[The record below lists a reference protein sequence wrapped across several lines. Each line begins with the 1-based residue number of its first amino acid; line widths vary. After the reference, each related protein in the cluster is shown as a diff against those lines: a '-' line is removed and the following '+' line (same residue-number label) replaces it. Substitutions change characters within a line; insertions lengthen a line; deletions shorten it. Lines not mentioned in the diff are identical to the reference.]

1 MPVDPLNRFHAPV
14 AAWFRDVFAE
24 PTVVQQQAWEAI
36 SAGENALVVAPTG
49 SGKTLAAFLW
59 SLSKLTAPQSFF
71 DASQPSPSSKVQG
84 GTKVIYISPLKALG
98 VDVDRNLAA
107 PLAGIARTAAAM
119 DAPVAPVRVGVR
131 SGDTPQSE
139 RAKLL
144 RHPPEILITTPES
157 LYLMLTSKAAGTL
170 HSVETVIVDEVHAV
184 AGTKRGA
191 HLALSLERLDFIAQ
205 QPVQRIGLSATVNP
219 VDTVAS
225 FMGGDRPVRIVN
237 PPSYKSWD
245 VTVRSVV
252 EDFQDPPPAEDVGLA
267 QFENTTDPDDGA
279 AGDELEDEA
288 LLGPTL
294 IGEGVGGNTQLGAGN
309 RVASG
314 VDKESAL
321 PQQKSV
327 WPHVHKAVYE
337 QVMANTSTL
346 VFVNSRRTAERL
358 TGALNEHWAAIHDPE
373 SLAAPMRRDPAQ
385 LMAQSTRVTGS
396 PAVIARAHHG
406 SVSKEERADIEQA
419 LKAGT
424 LKCVVATSSL
434 ELGID
439 MGLVDHVI
447 QVGAPPSV
455 ASAIQRCGRAGHSV
469 GETSR
474 ATIYPLHKQDAE
486 VATVIVRRLLA
497 GELEPLHVV
506 NNALDVLAQ
515 HTVAATAQAPS
526 GRLDVE
532 QWWRAVRR
540 AHAYA
545 ALPREAFDGVL
556 ELISGRYPSTD
567 FADLKARV
575 IYDAE
580 AGTLE
585 ARPGAQRVAVT
596 NGGTIPDRGMFGVF
610 LAAGEEVGARRV
622 GELDEEMVYESR
634 VGDVFTLG
642 ASSWKILEINRDQVI
657 VAPAAGHTGRLPFW
671 VGDAEGRPVELGKAI
686 GEHRRAW
693 GKGSSADNRDA
704 DFICANTVANLT
716 AFYSQQRE
724 DTGVIPDEKTIVVER
739 FRDEIGDW
747 RVIVHTP
754 YGRGVNAPWAMALS
768 AQLQRTTG
776 IDSMAVAGDDG
787 MVLRLPYSEDPPGEE
802 LLARDAQAVLGDVMD
817 SVGSSALFAGRFREC
832 AARALLLP
840 RRHPGKR
847 QPLWQQRQRA
857 AQLLDVARNHPD
869 FPIMVET
876 MRECIHDVYKLDEL
890 EELVNSLPSLR
901 IAEVTTEGPS
911 AFAESLLFTYTSAFM
926 YEGDSAERAAAL
938 AVDPA
943 LLAKVLG
950 KSGEGFLLDPVVVSR
965 IVDAAQWR
973 AEGRRAG
980 TVEQSV
986 DMLRAL
992 GPLTLD
998 AVAARLENT
1007 VAVEQVR
1014 ELVPR
1019 RLAEVSFGGARKLC
1033 VVEDIP
1039 LLRDGLGV
1047 PVPPGVGADPTVIAD
1062 ALDQLVLR
1070 MMRHRGPTDA
1080 ATVAAEFGMGVAT
1093 AESLLKRWAA
1103 DRRLEAGVFVEA
1115 GAASDKEAT
1124 TQVKNA
1130 TQYVD
1135 VAMLRRLRQAT
1146 LAAARGAVE
1155 PVTRKTYARFL
1166 AQWHGIGSAERLDL
1180 PSVLEQ
1186 LAGLAMPASAWET
1199 MVLPARIPDYQPSDL
1214 DDLLASGEFV
1224 VVGQGT
1230 TGAKDSWV
1238 TIVPAVLKDYLLAGR
1253 GPAAEDVAVEVG
1265 IVANQLLEKLR
1276 GGGAYLASELAAVTG
1291 IGHKELD
1298 AALWELFDA
1307 GLVAP
1312 DSFAAL
1318 RARLTEAGSSGKQA
1332 HRAPRRDRGRGSSSS
1347 ATGRLRMG
1355 RGRFS
1360 HAMMSQEAAQRTR
1373 EARAAL
1379 NAHSGVPGRWSAV
1392 RPVDPSTHGR
1402 TSESVDNG
1410 VTGAGTRGA
1419 GAGGV
1424 ANVVAF
1430 DAGTLDAGAAGTS
1443 AAHAGAFDA
1452 GTLDAGAAGT
1462 SAAYAGAI
1470 DAGTLDAGAAGTSA
1484 AHAASARAGIS
1495 TVAAAEVAAVNGEA
1509 WIDRYAVVTRGSI
1522 VAEKVE
1528 GGFAQAYR
1536 VLSAWEDSGAVLRG
1550 YIIDGLGGA
1559 QFAPRE
1565 VIDALRRTEDGKS
1578 SGNADADSQ
1587 PYVLAA
1593 VDPANPFGAALP
1605 WPAVQGADDSDVH
1618 LSRTAGALVVI
1629 RNGELLAYVG
1639 RGGKSINV
1647 FAIEADLNFGDAEDE
1662 VTHAVPWV
1670 VEAMAASVKKGRL
1683 TPVAIE
1689 KINGVPVMEAKLQP
1703 WTAAGAR
1710 LTPKGLTIK

>member
-1 MPVDPLNRFHAPV
+1 MPVDPLNKFHAPV

-24 PTVVQQQAWEAI
+24 PTVVQQQAWEVI

-59 SLSKLTAPQSFF
+59 SLSKLTAPSSFF
-71 DASQPSPSSKVQG
+71 DATQPPAQKSTGG
-84 GTKVIYISPLKALG
+84 GTKVLYISPLKALG

-119 DAPVAPVRVGVR
+119 DIPVAPVRVGVR
-131 SGDTPQSE
+131 SGDTPQAE

-170 HSVETVIVDEVHAV
+170 QNVDTVIVDEVHAV
-184 AGTKRGA
+184 AGTKRGS
-191 HLALSLERLDFIAQ
+191 HLALSLERLDMLAQ
-205 QPVQRIGLSATVNP
+205 KPVQRIGLSATVNP

-225 FMGGDRPVRIVN
+225 FIGGDRPVTVVN

-245 VTVRSVV
+245 VRVRSVV
-252 EDFQDPPPAEDVGLA
+252 EDFQDPPPAEDLELA
-267 QFENTTDPDDGA
+267 QYEDTSNPIDGGETVGGETAGSVRDDIA
-279 AGDELEDEA
+279 DKAFASASEHEALLEDEA
-288 LLGPTL
+288 LLVDEAVPEDEALVGPSL
-294 IGEGVGGNTQLGAGN
+294 IGDGVGGSTQLGAGN

-346 VFVNSRRTAERL
+346 VFVNSRRAAERL
-358 TGALNEHWAAIHDPE
+358 TGALNEQWARINDPE
-373 SLAAPMRRDPAQ
+373 SLAAPTRRDPAQ
-385 LMAQSTRVTGS
+385 LMAQSTKVTGS

-406 SVSKEERADIEQA
+406 SVSKDERADIEQA
-419 LKAGT
+419 LKSGS

-469 GETSR
+469 GATSH

-486 VATVIVRRLLA
+486 SATVVVQRLLA
-497 GELEPLHVV
+497 GDLEPLHVV

-515 HTVAATAQAPS
+515 HTVAAATQAP
-526 GRLDVE
+526 GGQLDVE
-532 QWWRAVRR
+532 QWWHAVRR
-540 AHAYA
+540 AHPYA
-545 ALPREAFDGVL
+545 ALPREAFDGVI
-556 ELISGRYPSTD
+556 ELVSGRYPSTD

-575 IYDAE
+575 VYDAD

-610 LAAGEEVGARRV
+610 LAAGEESGARRV

-671 VGDAEGRPVELGKAI
+671 TGDAEGRPVQLGLAI

-693 GKGSSADNRDA
+693 AKGTPADNRNS
-704 DFICANTVANLT
+704 DFICANTVANLD

-724 DTGVIPDEKTIVVER
+724 DAGVIPDEKTIVVER

-747 RVIVHTP
+747 RVIVHSP

-768 AQLQRTTG
+768 AQLQRDTG

-787 MVLRLPYSEDPPGEE
+787 MVLRLPYSEEPPGGD
-802 LLARDAQAVLGDVMD
+802 LLARDAESILRDVMD
-817 SVGSSALFAGRFREC
+817 NVGSSALFAGRFREC

-857 AQLLDVARNHPD
+857 AQLLDVARNHPE

-876 MRECIHDVYKLDEL
+876 MRECIHDVYNLDAL
-890 EELVNSLPSLR
+890 ESLIDRLPHIR

-950 KSGEGFLLDPVVVSR
+950 KSGEGFLLDPAVVSR
-965 IVDAAQWR
+965 VVDAAQWR
-973 AEGRRAG
+973 ADGRRAG
-980 TVEQSV
+980 TVEQAV

-992 GPLTLD
+992 GPLTFD
-998 AVAARLENT
+998 AITDRLSDEVT
-1007 VAVEQVR
+1007 VDDLR
-1014 ELVPR
+1014 GLVPR
-1019 RLAEVSFGGARKLC
+1019 RLAEVSFGGARKLA

-1047 PVPPGVGADPTVIAD
+1047 PVPPGVGADPMVVAD

-1070 MMRHRGPTDA
+1070 WMRHRGPVQ
-1080 ATVAAEFGMGVAT
+1080 ATEVAAEFGMGVAT
-1093 AESLLKRWAA
+1093 AESLVKRWVA
-1103 DRRLEAGVFVEA
+1103 DRRLEAGVFVDT
-1115 GAASDKEAT
+1115 GVASNKDQQESPSDT
-1124 TQVKNA
+1124 P

-1155 PVTRKTYARFL
+1155 PVTRETYAKFL
-1166 AQWHGIGSAERLDL
+1166 AEWHLLGQAERVDL
-1180 PSVLEQ
+1180 PTVLEQ

-1199 MVLPARIPDYQPSDL
+1199 MVLPARIPDYQPADL
-1214 DDLLASGEFV
+1214 DELLASGEFI

-1230 TGAKDSWV
+1230 TGSKDSWV
-1238 TIVPAVLKDYLLAGR
+1238 TIVPTVLRDFLLTGTTEGATDS
-1253 GPAAEDVAVEVG
+1253 AAESADFSVDVG
-1265 IVANQLLEKLR
+1265 IVASQLLEKLSA
-1276 GGGAYLASELAAVTG
+1276 GGAYLASELTQLTG

-1307 GLVAP
+1307 GLVTS

-1318 RARLTEAGSSGKQA
+1318 RARLAEAGSSGKQA
-1332 HRAPRRDRGRGSSSS
+1332 HRAPRRDRGRGSNRS
-1347 ATGRLRMG
+1347 GRLRMG

-1379 NAHSGVPGRWSAV
+1379 NAHSSVPGRWSAV
-1392 RPVDPSTHGR
+1392 RANIPDPALAHGDR
-1402 TSESVDNG
+1402 
-1410 VTGAGTRGA
+1410 
-1419 GAGGV
+1419 V
-1424 ANVVAF
+1424 AE
-1430 DAGTLDAGAAGTS
+1430 
-1443 AAHAGAFDA
+1443 
-1452 GTLDAGAAGT
+1452 
-1462 SAAYAGAI
+1462 
-1470 DAGTLDAGAAGTSA
+1470 
-1484 AHAASARAGIS
+1484 
-1495 TVAAAEVAAVNGEA
+1495 AAAVQGEA
-1509 WIDRYAVVTRGSI
+1509 WIERYAVVTRGS
-1522 VAEKVE
+1522 VMAEKAE

-1550 YIIDGLGGA
+1550 YVIDGLGGA

-1565 VIDALRRTEDGKS
+1565 VIDALRKNEDGS
-1578 SGNADADSQ
+1578 ARENATAGSQ
-1587 PYVLAA
+1587 SAENEAYVLAA
-1593 VDPANPFGAALP
+1593 VDPANPYGAALP
-1605 WPAVQGADDSDVH
+1605 WPVLPQAEVKDVH
-1618 LSRTAGALVVI
+1618 LQRSAGALVVL
-1629 RNGELLAYVG
+1629 RRGKLLAYLG
-1639 RGGKSINV
+1639 RGGRSMWV
-1647 FAIEADLNFGDAEDE
+1647 FPVEAEANFADGNDE
-1662 VTHAVPWV
+1662 ISHAVPWV
-1670 VEAMAASVKKGRL
+1670 VEAVEASVRKGRL
-1683 TPVAIE
+1683 SPVMVE
-1689 KINGVPVMEAKLQP
+1689 KINGVSVMDARMKP
-1703 WTAAGAR
+1703 WIAAGAR
-1710 LTPKGLTIK
+1710 LTPKGLSIK

>member
-1 MPVDPLNRFHAPV
+1 MPVDPLNKFHAPV

-24 PTVVQQQAWEAI
+24 PTIVQQQAWEEI

-59 SLSKLTAPQSFF
+59 SLSQLTAPSSFF
-71 DASQPSPSSKVQG
+71 DATPGQFAKSPQG
-84 GTKVIYISPLKALG
+84 GTKVLYISPLKALG

-119 DAPVAPVRVGVR
+119 DTPVAPVRVGVR
-131 SGDTPQSE
+131 SGDTPQAE

-170 HSVETVIVDEVHAV
+170 QSVETVIVDEVHAV
-184 AGTKRGA
+184 AGTKRGS
-191 HLALSLERLDFIAQ
+191 HLALSLERLDMLAQ
-205 QPVQRIGLSATVNP
+205 QPIQRIGLSATVNP

-225 FMGGDRPVRIVN
+225 FIGGDRPVTVVH
-237 PPSYKSWD
+237 PPAYKSWD
-245 VTVRSVV
+245 VNVRSVV
-252 EDFQDPPPAEDVGLA
+252 EDFQDPPPAEDLELA
-267 QFENTTDPDDGA
+267 QYEDAAATPDDPA
-279 AGDELEDEA
+279 LATPEDEA
-288 LLGPTL
+288 LAGPAL
-294 IGEGVGGNTQLGAGN
+294 IGDGVGGSTQLGSAN

-346 VFVNSRRTAERL
+346 VFVNSRRAAERL
-358 TGALNEHWAAIHDPE
+358 TGALNEHWARLHDPE
-373 SLAAPMRRDPAQ
+373 SLAAPTRRDPAQ
-385 LMAQSTRVTGS
+385 LMAQSTQVSGS

-406 SVSKEERADIEQA
+406 SVSKDERADIEQA

-469 GETSR
+469 GATSR

-486 VATVIVRRLLA
+486 AATVVVRRLLA

-515 HTVAATAQAPS
+515 HTVAAAAQAPS
-526 GRLDVE
+526 GQLDVE
-532 QWWRAVRR
+532 QWWYAVRR
-540 AHAYA
+540 AHPYA
-545 ALPREAFDGVL
+545 ALPREAFDGVI

-575 IYDAE
+575 IYDAD

-671 VGDAEGRPVELGKAI
+671 TGDAEGRPVELGLAI

-693 GKGSSADNRDA
+693 GKGSSADNRNA
-704 DFICANTVANLT
+704 DFICANTVANLN
-716 AFYSQQRE
+716 AFYSQQKE
-724 DTGVIPDEKTIVVER
+724 DAGVIPDEKTIVIER

-747 RVIVHTP
+747 RVIVHSP

-768 AQLQRTTG
+768 AQLQRDTG

-787 MVLRLPYSEDPPGEE
+787 MVLRLPYSEDPPGDD
-802 LLARDAQAVLGDVMD
+802 LLARDAEAVLHDVMEN
-817 SVGSSALFAGRFREC
+817 VGSSALFAGRFREC

-857 AQLLDVARNHPD
+857 AQLLDVARNHPE

-876 MRECIHDVYKLDEL
+876 MRECIHDVYNLDAL
-890 EELVNSLPSLR
+890 EELIGKLPQIR

-926 YEGDSAERAAAL
+926 YEGDSAERAVAL

-950 KSGEGFLLDPVVVSR
+950 KSGEGFLLDPAVVSR
-965 IVDAAQWR
+965 VVDAAQWR
-973 AEGRRAG
+973 TDGRRAG
-980 TVEQSV
+980 TVEQAV

-992 GPLTLD
+992 GPLTPE
-998 AVAARLENT
+998 AVAERLEPH
-1007 VAVEQVR
+1007 VSVDDVR
-1014 ELVPR
+1014 ALVPR
-1019 RLAEVSFGGARKLC
+1019 RVAEVSFGGARKLC

-1047 PVPPGVGADPTVIAD
+1047 PVPPGVGADPEVVSD

-1070 MMRHRGPTDA
+1070 WMRHRGPTE
-1080 ATVAAEFGMGVAT
+1080 ATQVAAEFGMGVAT
-1093 AESLLKRWAA
+1093 AESLLKRWVA
-1103 DRRLEAGVFVEA
+1103 DRRLDAGVFVE
-1115 GAASDKEAT
+1115 GGVASDHKAP
-1124 TQVKNA
+1124 QPQHSVAK
-1130 TQYVD
+1130 QYVD

-1155 PVTRKTYARFL
+1155 PVTRKTYAQFL
-1166 AQWHGIGSAERLDL
+1166 TEWHMLGQAERLDL

-1199 MVLPARIPDYQPSDL
+1199 MVLPARIPDYRPSDL
-1214 DDLLASGEFV
+1214 DDLLATGEFL

-1230 TGAKDSWV
+1230 TGAKDSW
-1238 TIVPAVLKDYLLAGR
+1238 ISIIPAVLKDYLLAES
-1253 GPAAEDVAVEVG
+1253 AKTEEDIVVEVG
-1265 IVANQLLEKLR
+1265 IIAKQLLDKLR
-1276 GGGAYLASELAAVTG
+1276 GGGAYLASELAQLTG

-1318 RARLTEAGSSGKQA
+1318 RARLTEAGTSGKQA
-1332 HRAPRRDRGRGSSSS
+1332 HRAPRRDRGRGSTR
-1347 ATGRLRMG
+1347 AGTGRLRMG
-1355 RGRFS
+1355 RGRFA

-1392 RPVDPSTHGR
+1392 
-1402 TSESVDNG
+1402 
-1410 VTGAGTRGA
+1410 
-1419 GAGGV
+1419 
-1424 ANVVAF
+1424 NVNAQ
-1430 DAGTLDAGAAGTS
+1430 DGIAEA
-1443 AAHAGAFDA
+1443 
-1452 GTLDAGAAGT
+1452 
-1462 SAAYAGAI
+1462 
-1470 DAGTLDAGAAGTSA
+1470 
-1484 AHAASARAGIS
+1484 ARAAE
-1495 TVAAAEVAAVNGEA
+1495 AAAVQGEA
-1509 WIDRYAVVTRGSI
+1509 WIERYAVVTRGSV
-1522 VAEKVE
+1522 VAEKTD

-1565 VIDALRRTEDGKS
+1565 VIDALRRTEDSTPAGTE
-1578 SGNADADSQ
+1578 GLGTE

-1593 VDPANPFGAALP
+1593 VDPANPYGAALP
-1605 WPAVQGADDSDVH
+1605 WPVAFGAGTQESDRANPNPTGDAEESAAR
-1618 LSRTAGALVVI
+1618 LSRTAGALVVL
-1629 RNGELLAYVG
+1629 RQGELLAYVG
-1639 RGGKSINV
+1639 RGGRSVWV
-1647 FAIEADLNFGDAEDE
+1647 FPVEAELNFGDEEDQ
-1662 VTHAVPWV
+1662 VSQAVPWV
-1670 VEAMAASVKKGRL
+1670 VEAVAASVKKGRMSPL
-1683 TPVAIE
+1683 IVE
-1689 KINGVPVMEAKLQP
+1689 KINGVPVMDAPLKA
-1703 WTAAGAR
+1703 WTVAGAR